1 MRRCRGPRPGPRNG
15 REGLR
20 RAAARSRRGRG
31 AHQASARL
39 CEGADRAIQV
49 PACHRVCR
57 RAAENADRQAAT
69 FRASPPGG
77 RLGWPEAR
85 LLINPSRKPQMSD
98 QQIKSRPRVTNLLP
112 AGWPAPKGYANGVK
126 TRGDLVFV
134 AGQVGWDA
142 DGRFARGFVP
152 QARKALQNVVEVL
165 ASGGAGPEHVVRM
178 TWYVTNIAEYRTSLA
193 ALGDAYRDVMGRNF
207 PTMTLVEVKSLAE
220 PEAVVEIEATAVVP
234 D

>member
-1 MRRCRGPRPGPRNG
+1 
-15 REGLR
+15 
-20 RAAARSRRGRG
+20 
-31 AHQASARL
+31 
-39 CEGADRAIQV
+39 
-49 PACHRVCR
+49 
-57 RAAENADRQAAT
+57 
-69 FRASPPGG
+69 
-77 RLGWPEAR
+77 
-85 LLINPSRKPQMSD
+85 MSD
-98 QQIKSRPRVTNLLP
+98 QQIKSRPRATNLLP
-112 AGWPAPKGYANGVK
+112 AGWPAPKGYANGIK

-165 ASGGAGPEHVVRM
+165 ATGDAGPEHVVRM
-178 TWYVTNIAEYRTSLA
+178 TWYVTNIAEYRSSLA